1 VTVGEGSAGAA
12 TALEGDR
19 RFEIDESLTPEE
31 ERAILM
37 ALGRYFI
44 QESFKP
50 TPWVLQGRID
60 AIGLGRLQVRR
71 YAREPWAGP
80 KAPHTRFGVPTMHGR
95 GDVR

>member
-1 VTVGEGSAGAA
+1 VNAEDPRAGAP

-19 RFEIDESLTPEE
+19 RFEIDENLTPED

-60 AIGLGRLQVRR
+60 AIGLGRLQVRK

-80 KAPHTRFGVPTMHGR
+80 KAPHTRYGVPTMHGR

>member
-1 VTVGEGSAGAA
+1 VTAEDRGPG
-12 TALEGDR
+12 TPTTLEGDR
-19 RFEIDESLTPEE
+19 RFEIPESVTPEE

-37 ALGRYFI
+37 ALGRYLI

-80 KAPHTRFGVPTMHGR
+80 KAPHTRYGVPTMHGR